1 MTHIDLCNEIADEY
15 EKFLESV
22 SATPDFDEVRG
33 NHACDFM
40 PARFDCVSYPEQEAV
55 ANASNNEFLIL
66 WNEIL
71 SGLNE
76 IDSAIL
82 SLSFDDNFE
91 ELMTTEQIA
100 YAYGLDPQ
108 WVAER
113 KEMLF
118 SNLQNDLRIQTRAK
132 ESFQIK
138 R

>member
-1 MTHIDLCNEIADEY
+1 
-15 EKFLESV
+15 
-22 SATPDFDEVRG
+22 
-33 NHACDFM
+33 
-40 PARFDCVSYPEQEAV
+40 
-55 ANASNNEFLIL
+55 
-66 WNEIL
+66 
-71 SGLNE
+71 
-76 IDSAIL
+76 
-82 SLSFDDNFE
+82 
-91 ELMTTEQIA
+91 MTTEQIA

>member
-1 MTHIDLCNEIADEY
+1 
-15 EKFLESV
+15 
-22 SATPDFDEVRG
+22 
-33 NHACDFM
+33 M
-40 PARFDCVSYPEQEAV
+40 PARFDYVSYPAEEAV

-66 WNEIL
+66 WKEIL

-118 SNLQNDLRIQTRAK
+118 NELQNDLRIQTRAK